1 MDLIHKEDIVFPV
14 EIKIYKDNTIFSK
27 MDLSFDEKYNI
38 TEIKEIDEDGK
49 IEYSFTYKFDD
60 KGNWVEK
67 ITTSSDSL
75 TGITF
80 RTITYK

>member
-60 KGNWVEK
+60 KGNWVEQAMYEDGELEY
-67 ITTSSDSL
+67 ITTRK
-75 TGITF
+75 IE
-80 RTITYK
+80 Y